1 MEPNQSVFSDMDRD
15 AIGEILNIS
24 LGSSATSVSGLLD
37 KRVTIT
43 TPSVSVVTSSDF
55 TFSSL
60 EPAVAVEIN
69 YISGLSGTN
78 VMILKESDVKS
89 IVGLLMGV
97 DYSEPGNEFQMDEM
111 SISAICEVMNQMMG
125 ASSTALS
132 QFLGRTVNI
141 STPVSFLIE
150 DVEEFKRKYY
160 NDSEEIV
167 AVSFNL
173 EIEDKVNSEFISVF
187 TIGLAKEL
195 IDMFGAEMAADPE
208 PEPEPVVIPPQ
219 PVQPTV
225 QQVAPPPQ
233 PAVQAS
239 QMVEQPKR
247 APQPRPATRSA
258 NNSYVD
264 ANLQAPEYD
273 NFDEEV
279 ILNNNEN
286 YNLGMIMN
294 IPLEITVEIGRTK
307 KKIKDILDF
316 TTGTII
322 ELSKQA
328 GTPVDIFVN
337 GKPIAKGDVVVVDD
351 YYGVRITEVS
361 SNSEILDIL

>member
-239 QMVEQPKR
+239 QMVE
-247 APQPRPATRSA
+247 
-258 NNSYVD
+258 
-264 ANLQAPEYD
+264 
-273 NFDEEV
+273 
-279 ILNNNEN
+279 
-286 YNLGMIMN
+286 
-294 IPLEITVEIGRTK
+294 
-307 KKIKDILDF
+307 
-316 TTGTII
+316 
-322 ELSKQA
+322 
-328 GTPVDIFVN
+328 
-337 GKPIAKGDVVVVDD
+337 
-351 YYGVRITEVS
+351 
-361 SNSEILDIL
+361 